1 MNRRLK
7 ASIPLFSPICINCVE
22 LVEAFCP
29 LVWAKNLKV
38 TTLKNLIFVKH
49 AKLRPEQFQ
58 NIENSLKYENHE

>member
-38 TTLKNLIFVKH
+38 TTFKNLIFVK
-49 AKLRPEQFQ
+49 QFQ
-58 NIENSLKYENHE
+58 NIEHSLKYENHE